1 MLEII
6 SSATKTWVA
15 KAILIFITVPFALWG
30 VESYVRTPAGLDTVA
45 TVEKEK
51 ITTQEFQQAGRQRPP
66 GVVREFLLF
75 LRTNKKFWLLPLL
88 SALLLLGL
96 VALLGGTAAA
106 PFIYS
111 LF

>member
-1 MLEII
+1 MNND
-6 SSATKTWVA
+6 
-15 KAILIFITVPFALWG
+15 P
-30 VESYVRTPAGLDTVA
+30 
-45 TVEKEK
+45 
-51 ITTQEFQQAGRQRPP
+51 TQELHEAGRQPPP

-88 SALLLLGL
+88 SALLLIGL
-96 VALLGGTAAA
+96 VAFLGGTAAA

>member
-1 MLEII
+1 MNND
-6 SSATKTWVA
+6 
-15 KAILIFITVPFALWG
+15 P
-30 VESYVRTPAGLDTVA
+30 
-45 TVEKEK
+45 
-51 ITTQEFQQAGRQRPP
+51 TQELHEAGRQPPP

-88 SALLLLGL
+88 SALLLIGL

>member
-1 MLEII
+1 MNDDPTE
-6 SSATKTWVA
+6 
-15 KAILIFITVPFALWG
+15 
-30 VESYVRTPAGLDTVA
+30 
-45 TVEKEK
+45 
-51 ITTQEFQQAGRQRPP
+51 EFRQAGRQAPP
-66 GVVREFLLF
+66 GVVSEFFLF

>member
-1 MLEII
+1 
-6 SSATKTWVA
+6 
-15 KAILIFITVPFALWG
+15 
-30 VESYVRTPAGLDTVA
+30 
-45 TVEKEK
+45 
-51 ITTQEFQQAGRQRPP
+51 
-66 GVVREFLLF
+66 VVSEFLLF

>member
-1 MLEII
+1 MNDDPTE
-6 SSATKTWVA
+6 
-15 KAILIFITVPFALWG
+15 
-30 VESYVRTPAGLDTVA
+30 
-45 TVEKEK
+45 
-51 ITTQEFQQAGRQRPP
+51 EFQHAGRQAPP
-66 GVVREFLLF
+66 SVVSEFLLF